1 MSYELEVS
9 GQRKFSLEKWREAFS
24 YYLQWIEDVNM
35 ILEPKINFLRT
46 GISLR
51 LDVLEWVYYLDCRP
65 NFRFVSEP
73 LPALI
78 RRMEIVGNKQTDVEF
93 ALSDFSQKTLVQVLV
108 LLLPP
113 KKLLLWRG
121 DSDNLVFQVDNM
133 DDRDQALFLKL

>member
-1 MSYELEVS
+1 MPYELEVS

-78 RRMEIVGNKQTDVEF
+78 RRMEIVGNKQIDVEF

-121 DSDNLVFQVDNM
+121 DGDNLVFQVDNM
-133 DDRDQALFLKL
+133 DGRDQELFLKL

>member
-1 MSYELEVS
+1 M
-9 GQRKFSLEKWREAFS
+9 EKWREAFS

>member
-1 MSYELEVS
+1 MPYELEVS
-9 GQRKFSLEKWREAFS
+9 GQKKFSLEKWREAFS

-35 ILEPKINFLRT
+35 VLEPKINFLRT

-121 DSDNLVFQVDNM
+121 DGDNLVFQVDKM
-133 DDRDQALFLKL
+133 DDRDHELFLKL

>member
-1 MSYELEVS
+1 MPYELEVS

-35 ILEPKINFLRT
+35 VLEPKIDFLRT

-51 LDVLEWVYYLDCRP
+51 LDVHEWVYYLDCRP
-65 NFRFVSEP
+65 TFRFVSEP

-121 DSDNLVFQVDNM
+121 DGDNLVFQVDKM
-133 DDRDQALFLKL
+133 DDRDQELFLKL